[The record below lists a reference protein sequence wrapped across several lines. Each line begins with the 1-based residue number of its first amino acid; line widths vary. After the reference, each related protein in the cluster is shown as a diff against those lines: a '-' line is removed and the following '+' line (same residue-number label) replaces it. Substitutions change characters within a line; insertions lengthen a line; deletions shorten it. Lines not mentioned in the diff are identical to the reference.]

1 MDKYFLKK
9 KYIARFAPWNDW
21 LKYSKANR
29 IKLKIQSFQ
38 IINLATMQRIIFIP
52 LFMFV
57 FFSSS
62 VFGQTLTISS
72 SGQTG
77 TSGTNWSV
85 TGSTLTV
92 TGSANIDASVIV
104 GLLSSNSLSIQGNST
119 SFAVN
124 VSQAITSG
132 ASGNGLTIG
141 AANNSG
147 NISLNNPVSLAGAM
161 TIFGGRVKIM
171 DTLSLSSSNNL
182 TITSINTVII
192 GTTTVGGSATVN
204 ASGNFILGTN
214 IALGTGFPLTA
225 SGGFTKTGAGTSY
238 LFSNINTT
246 NTAVTISGPVV
257 VGNFNTSNAIT
268 QINTNGGN
276 ISIPGAVSAY
286 SGTGREY
293 MALVYANLYDAVG
306 GAVTGS
312 TTDIYLRFNGGSQS
326 FVGLP
331 GMPNSFDMQYLLVA
345 AGGGGGGSNIGVYSC
360 GGGG

>member
-1 MDKYFLKK
+1 
-9 KYIARFAPWNDW
+9 
-21 LKYSKANR
+21 
-29 IKLKIQSFQ
+29 
-38 IINLATMQRIIFIP
+38 MQRIIFIP

-161 TIFGGRVKIM
+161 TIFGGRVNIM

-204 ASGNFILGTN
+204 ASL
-214 IALGTGFPLTA
+214 
-225 SGGFTKTGAGTSY
+225 
-238 LFSNINTT
+238 
-246 NTAVTISGPVV
+246 
-257 VGNFNTSNAIT
+257 
-268 QINTNGGN
+268 
-276 ISIPGAVSAY
+276 
-286 SGTGREY
+286 
-293 MALVYANLYDAVG
+293 
-306 GAVTGS
+306 
-312 TTDIYLRFNGGSQS
+312 
-326 FVGLP
+326 
-331 GMPNSFDMQYLLVA
+331 
-345 AGGGGGGSNIGVYSC
+345 
-360 GGGG
+360 